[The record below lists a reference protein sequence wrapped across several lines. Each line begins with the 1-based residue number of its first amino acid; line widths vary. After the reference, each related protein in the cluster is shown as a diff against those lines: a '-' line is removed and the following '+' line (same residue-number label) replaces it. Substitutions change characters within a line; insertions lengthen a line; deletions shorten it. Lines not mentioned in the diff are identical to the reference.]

1 MSMSTRNNHVHI
13 LVSIILVGMLLPVF
27 VEAMTADAYLSLVAT
42 QRQQNNQR
50 PLNTRETN
58 ATVTAWNSLSENQ
71 RLYVENRI
79 AAIQAN
85 IALNGGNLPIGAAIG
100 VIGNG
105 YDQLPLNEQ
114 EILTKDA
121 KDEAA
126 NPQKRS
132 SASWCSGIV
141 DCLMLIPSAIGK
153 AIFTLLGG
161 FLLELSRLILG
172 IAGLLF
178 NLLIEKTIIQ
188 FGTFYG
194 DMKPAVEQAWT
205 AFRDIANILIIGI
218 FTFIAISIILGLKEY
233 GQKKMIAN
241 VLIIAVMINFSLLF
255 AKMIIDASNYTA
267 AQIYTAAALGGTG
280 GTTGGTAGAASTQ
293 TTYGIADQYMNLLG
307 VGSVGGS
314 FRVLWDVPGA
324 WATLS
329 HSIFM
334 TMILLGAALVLFYG
348 CFLLASRMIMLIF
361 LMVTA
366 SIAFASYL
374 IPKWAGSSYGW
385 SAWWSSLLWCAAL
398 APILM
403 FFLWMTLNVSYALK
417 GTSSPNLSAALSNPS
432 VSTIGH
438 LLNYL
443 LILGLLF
450 GTFKISSMAAN
461 KIGGFSMAAMVPGLG
476 VAGLGR
482 FAGFVGKNTVGRA
495 AGSLSRRAGAAGEE
509 HDAKGRWIKG
519 ALYGGLAKQL
529 AKPEKRDFNMMNTKF
544 GKDITG
550 IAGLKG
556 GWAGE
561 TKGKGIEGDDKA
573 AAEMYAKRSEKAAE
587 VLKKDMEKDGGAML
601 KEAARSIA
609 DLPENKEKAKNIR
622 AQKEV
627 AEKLLKESKEGRA
640 ENKAN
645 YEAALKNA
653 ETSKNAA
660 ETAIKRSEENMKT
673 VVSQLERDK
682 EYTHEGSESRR
693 ENESQIAAARA
704 EHDGNQNSQNEKIN
718 AAKATV
724 TRIQSLQKAEVD
736 AEEGHKKTLTDIAKQ
751 NEEFEKKIQA
761 EALSSMSAE
770 KIAGKL
776 VPARLTNIF
785 RKDETNDRLTALT
798 RKHIKE
804 TGEEKAIKNL
814 IKKQQDEAG
823 KKPEA
828 EKPTGR

>member
-50 PLNTRETN
+50 PLNTTETN

-85 IALNGGNLPIGAAIG
+85 IALYGGNLPIGAAIG

-105 YDQLPLNEQ
+105 YDQLPTNEQ

-161 FLLELSRLILG
+161 FLLELSRVILG

-314 FRVLWDVPGA
+314 FNVLWDVPGA

-432 VSTIGH
+432 VSTIGF

-461 KIGGFSMAAMVPGLG
+461 KIGGFSMASLATALPFTMANRFLLAPALRQGAGWLG
-476 VAGLGR
+476 SKYQSSREGQAKDIKVKADRARALEEQARLAGHTFSQSR
-482 FAGFVGKNTVGRA
+482 FQNLAEKYESSVTTKLKRA
-495 AGSLSRRAGAAGEE
+495 ARGEAFAKSKMNIADTAATKAALGEIGIKGFAAGGSTKDTKSYEDQMKVRAE
-509 HDAKGRWIKG
+509 AAEKRAAKIAPSAEDNDKARRE
-519 ALYGGLAKQL
+519 ARQTVTDQRQL
-529 AKPEKRDFNMMNTKF
+529 A
-544 GKDITG
+544 
-550 IAGLKG
+550 L
-556 GWAGE
+556 
-561 TKGKGIEGDDKA
+561 
-573 AAEMYAKRSEKAAE
+573 
-587 VLKKDMEKDGGAML
+587 
-601 KEAARSIA
+601 
-609 DLPENKEKAKNIR
+609 
-622 AQKEV
+622 
-627 AEKLLKESKEGRA
+627 
-640 ENKAN
+640 
-645 YEAALKNA
+645 
-653 ETSKNAA
+653 
-660 ETAIKRSEENMKT
+660 
-673 VVSQLERDK
+673 SQLEATK
-682 EYTHEGSESRR
+682 
-693 ENESQIAAARA
+693 
-704 EHDGNQNSQNEKIN
+704 N
-718 AAKATV
+718 AAKA
-724 TRIQSLQKAEVD
+724 
-736 AEEGHKKTLTDIAKQ
+736 
-751 NEEFEKKIQA
+751 NA
-761 EALSSMSAE
+761 EAVKAFEQLPQKLAAAQQNAQGEESAASANKVRIDEALRAGTINQAQHQGQMATENQRIERANKIVQTIQGRIDVLDKPVDDAQKVVKDHEDRTKELGEEAAKTIVAAMGESGE
-770 KIAGKL
+770 KIAQKIGQQSGNVFERTLGRATGANEVVGKRTQKL
-776 VPARLTNIF
+776 YKNKIKTKSLRDVMAEIQADSPPPAT
-785 RKDETNDRLTALT
+785 T
-798 RKHIKE
+798 
-804 TGEEKAIKNL
+804 
-814 IKKQQDEAG
+814 
-823 KKPEA
+823 P
-828 EKPTGR
+828 

>member
-42 QRQQNNQR
+42 QRQQNKQR
-50 PLNTRETN
+50 PLNTAETN

-85 IALNGGNLPIGAAIG
+85 IARYGGNLPIGAAIG

-105 YDQLPLNEQ
+105 YDQLPPNEQ
-114 EILTKDA
+114 GILTKDA
-121 KDEAA
+121 KEEAA

-161 FLLELSRLILG
+161 FLLELSRVILG

-314 FRVLWDVPGA
+314 FNVLWDVPGA

-432 VSTIGH
+432 VSTIGF

-461 KIGGFSMAAMVPGLG
+461 KIGGFSFAQMATALPLTMGSRFLVG
-476 VAGLGR
+476 GLGR
-482 FAGFVGKNTVGRA
+482 LAVGAPAYFKGKSLTKEARGLRNEAAQAELAAKRHESFGNLGLADQARAEAKRKRDEA
-495 AGSLSRRAGAAGEE
+495 AGKIQRAGLMGTLASSKFNVMDTAGAKAVMGAVGVKGFAAG
-509 HDAKGRWIKG
+509 ASSKMMF
-519 ALYGGLAKQL
+519 
-529 AKPEKRDFNMMNTKF
+529 EK
-544 GKDITG
+544 G
-550 IAGLKG
+550 IADRV
-556 GWAGE
+556 E
-561 TKGKGIEGDDKA
+561 TRA
-573 AAEMYAKRSEKAAE
+573 KAAE
-587 VLKKDMEKDGGAML
+587 KMAAKMAPSTEQNDDAEN
-601 KEAARSIA
+601 EARRVVREQRQVALAQLEATRDATKTTEQLEQKLTTANQDAKTVEDTAS
-609 DLPENKEKAKNIR
+609 KEKARIQTDPTIGQQRRQGLMKAEDDKIER
-622 AQKEV
+622 AAATVQAVQNRINFLDKPAKDHD
-627 AEKLLKESKEGRA
+627 AETERLAKKAGDDIVGAMRDSAIDIAERIGEKQGDIFTRA
-640 ENKAN
+640 FGTLNRENKAV
-645 YEAALKNA
+645 AD
-653 ETSKNAA
+653 ETKDMYKKKVKTARFRD
-660 ETAIKRSEENMKT
+660 AIKLTQDE
-673 VVSQLERDK
+673 D
-682 EYTHEGSESRR
+682 GGGAAP
-693 ENESQIAAARA
+693 AAAA
-704 EHDGNQNSQNEKIN
+704 
-718 AAKATV
+718 
-724 TRIQSLQKAEVD
+724 
-736 AEEGHKKTLTDIAKQ
+736 
-751 NEEFEKKIQA
+751 
-761 EALSSMSAE
+761 
-770 KIAGKL
+770 
-776 VPARLTNIF
+776 
-785 RKDETNDRLTALT
+785 
-798 RKHIKE
+798 
-804 TGEEKAIKNL
+804 
-814 IKKQQDEAG
+814 
-823 KKPEA
+823 
-828 EKPTGR
+828 PTTPHP